1 MSEASRPESTRIGH
15 DADDCLVYVALL
27 LSAHS
32 RDCGPRLIY
41 MSPAS
46 PIASDRGRVAHTLSS
61 PALVYSV
68 CERGIYSRG
77 VVHLDA
83 NCHPDRARPD
93 NVVARNQGLTRHW
106 GVF

>member
-1 MSEASRPESTRIGH
+1 MIHVGSVTTRIGH

-46 PIASDRGRVAHTLSS
+46 PIAPDRGRVAHTLSS
-61 PALVYSV
+61 LALVYSV
-68 CERGIYSRG
+68 VSGEYAGAAWFIWMPI
-77 VVHLDA
+77 VILAVLAPTMWWLATKD
-83 NCHPDRARPD
+83 
-93 NVVARNQGLTRHW
+93 
-106 GVF
+106 